1 MSLLRRAY
9 PAVSYL
15 KYWLHAVDEHSL
27 HSPFLFQFY
36 SQVIK
41 SQAGPTAADQIE
53 HRRIELLS
61 DNSIIHLQDPGAGSL
76 VDSSQQRQVRSIAR
90 HSLSSPAFCKLLYR
104 LAHHNGS
111 KNILEIGTSLGI
123 SASYLA
129 LASQNTSVVT
139 LEGSPAI
146 SAIAKATFEG
156 LGLTNIRLMEGNAA
170 SLLRDLQATQ
180 RTWDLVYID
189 AHHTEEATINFFH
202 QLLPCLHAKSI
213 VVIGDIYWSAGMTTA
228 WTSLCAHPSVTLAA
242 DLFYAGLLF
251 FNADLRKETEVL
263 WW

>member
-1 MSLLRRAY
+1 LSLPRRAY

-15 KYWLHAVDEHSL
+15 NYWLHAVDEHSL

-53 HRRIELLS
+53 LRRKELLS
-61 DNSIIHLQDPGAGSL
+61 DKTIIHLQDPGAGSL
-76 VDSSQQRQVRSIAR
+76 VDSSQQRTVGSIAR
-90 HSLSSPAFCKLLYR
+90 HSLSSPAFCRLLYR
-104 LAHHNGS
+104 LAHFSGS

-139 LEGSPAI
+139 LEGSPEI
-146 SAIAKATFEG
+146 SAIAKATFER
-156 LGLTNIRLMEGNAA
+156 LGLANIRLMEGDAV
-170 SLLRDLQATQ
+170 SLLGELQAADH
-180 RTWDLVYID
+180 TWDLVYID
-189 AHHTEEATINFFH
+189 AHHTEQATLNFFH
-202 QLLPCLHAKSI
+202 QLLPCLNAKSI
-213 VVIGDIYWSAGMTTA
+213 VVVGDIYWSGGMTRA
-228 WTSLCAHPSVTLAA
+228 WKSLCAQPSVTLAA

-251 FNADLRKETEVL
+251 FNTDLRKETEVL